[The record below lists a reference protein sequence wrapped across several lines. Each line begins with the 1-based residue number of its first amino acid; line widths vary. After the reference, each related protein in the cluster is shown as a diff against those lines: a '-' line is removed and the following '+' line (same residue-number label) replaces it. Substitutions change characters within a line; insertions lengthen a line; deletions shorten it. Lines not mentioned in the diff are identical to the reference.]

1 MIYSPLCEMFYSHSV
16 GAFRFCR
23 RFVTNPTDFT
33 DLVNDPTVDAT
44 VLHHAMAINAVS
56 YLVQSCELDK
66 YLNFEFCMT
75 FVS

>member
-1 MIYSPLCEMFYSHSV
+1 M
-16 GAFRFCR
+16 
-23 RFVTNPTDFT
+23 TNPTDFT

-66 YLNFEFCMT
+66 YLNFEFFMT